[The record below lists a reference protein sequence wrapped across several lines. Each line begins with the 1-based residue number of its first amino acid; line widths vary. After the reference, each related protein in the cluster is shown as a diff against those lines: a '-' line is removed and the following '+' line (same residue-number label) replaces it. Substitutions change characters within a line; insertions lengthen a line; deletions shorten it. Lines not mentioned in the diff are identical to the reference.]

1 MWIVVYVFLR
11 FSGTF
16 GAIEGKGLGVIWGHN
31 NFVVWERGQV
41 ASSPGHWSWYD
52 GVDNNCMS
60 GQFNHTLIRIN
71 HTLR

>member
-41 ASSPGHWSWYD
+41 ALVIGHDMMVSIII
-52 GVDNNCMS
+52 V
-60 GQFNHTLIRIN
+60 
-71 HTLR
+71 